1 MAHRVVWYVA
11 LNGALCTD
19 GCDPLTLLEVAPAIM
34 PVPESGLESQRSGYA
49 FLMER
54 AACKSFGVVTYGA
67 HMAVYKQQKG
77 DMAEGGYG
85 RGWARPWG

>member
-1 MAHRVVWYVA
+1 MARRVVWYVA
-11 LNGALCTD
+11 LNSALRTD

-54 AACKSFGVVTYGA
+54 TVCKSFGVVTYGA